1 MKNHTVVV
9 KQRKPFDRTLRDYE
23 KLEEK
28 SILDLFRNIL
38 LCRSTEN
45 VNAAVTIA
53 KSINMDGINEKNYL
67 LYFLLLRTNNEYV
80 IESLLGKRNPFLLFS
95 SIKPNWYM
103 LEETF
108 KFLSRFKRD
117 ELNEKCLLS
126 LLGIIQNTYKISR
139 YGYTVYRFTI
149 SDIYNI
155 GKYLNKKKGQ
165 ESSINRLILD
175 ILFDI
180 YRLGELYED
189 VEEKQ
194 VALVANSIRMAFFD
208 MRKDMADVIPD
219 VLLIKSDL
227 ANRTLKPSIL
237 YTGMKKNSG

>member
-1 MKNHTVVV
+1 MNIHMKNRAIVV
-9 KQRKPFDRTLRDYE
+9 KEHKPLSRTLRDYE

-45 VNAAVTIA
+45 VNAAVTLA
-53 KSINMDGINEKNYL
+53 KSINMDGINESNYL

-80 IESLLGKRNPFLLFS
+80 IESLIGKRNPFLLFAS
-95 SIKPNWYM
+95 FKPNWYM

-108 KFLSRFKRD
+108 RFLSRFKRD
-117 ELNEKCLLS
+117 ELNEKCLLA
-126 LLGIIQNTYKISR
+126 LLGVIQNTYKISR
-139 YGYTVYRFTI
+139 YGYSVYHFTI

-155 GKYLNKKKGQ
+155 GKYLYKKKEQ
-165 ESSINRLILD
+165 ESPINRLILD

-189 VEEKQ
+189 AEEKR

-208 MRKDMADVIPD
+208 IRKDMSDVIPD

-227 ANRTLKPSIL
+227 KNRSLKPSIL
-237 YTGMKKNSG
+237 YTGRK

>member
-1 MKNHTVVV
+1 MKNRSEAV
-9 KQRKPFDRTLRDYE
+9 KQYKPWNRSLRDYE

-38 LCRSTEN
+38 LCRSTED

-53 KSINMDGINEKNYL
+53 KSINMYGINESNYL

-80 IESLLGKRNPFLLFS
+80 IESLLGNSNPFLLFS

-108 KFLSRFKRD
+108 RFLSRFKRD
-117 ELNEKCLLS
+117 ELNEKCLLA

-139 YGYTVYRFTI
+139 YGYTMYGFTI

-155 GKYLNKKKGQ
+155 GKYLDKKKGQ
-165 ESSINRLILD
+165 GSYINRLILD

-180 YRLGELYED
+180 YRLGELYD
-189 VEEKQ
+189 DAEEKR

-208 MRKDMADVIPD
+208 MRKDMSNVIPD

-227 ANRTLKPSIL
+227 TNRSLKPSIL
-237 YTGMKKNSG
+237 YAGRKKNSG